1 MSIGEKCYLMASPLK
16 SVNCNTLLIPI
27 RYSCPIL
34 LETFEES
41 SINVPLYILNNK
53 MQYSL
58 FSSLQHHLNNK
69 MQYSLF
75 LFIVLSSA
83 ILCMINQKKKKKK
96 TNSITQ
102 IIICNI
108 YLLLFLFN
116 SIIRVINPK
125 KQKQKKLAN
134 SIITINQSRAVARG
148 YILV

>member
-16 SVNCNTLLIPI
+16 TVNCNTLLIPI

-41 SINVPLYILNNK
+41 STNVPLYILNNK

-75 LFIVLSSA
+75 LFIVLSNA
-83 ILCMINQKKKKKK
+83 ILCMINPKKKKKGDK
-96 TNSITQ
+96 QHYLDNNMQYIF
-102 IIICNI
+102 IIV
-108 YLLLFLFN
+108 LFN

-125 KQKQKKLAN
+125 KKTKTKKIGQQHHYN
-134 SIITINQSRAVARG
+134 
-148 YILV
+148 